1 MQWIYDLV
9 YGVFDDPAS
18 VQLLVVGLAGLTVAL
33 LSLGVFYIV
42 TGFSDPVRRRLTNI
56 QGGSEAED
64 SPRAFQINTLLGPI
78 TQWVVPSEE
87 IERSKMI
94 EKLTFAGYRAPNALQ
109 IFYSI
114 KAILTVSLPA
124 IAYVATYWTPDLD
137 TSKFLFILVGAT
149 AAGMFLPNY
158 VLEKQVERR
167 IKKLR
172 DGFPDALDLLVV
184 CVESGLGLTQALQ
197 RVADEI
203 IVSHAE
209 LGLELSVVN
218 AEVRAG
224 VDQVT
229 ALRNFAARTGL
240 EDVRGL
246 VSLLTQTLKFGTGVA
261 DSLRVYAAEFR
272 DKRMQRAE
280 EQAAK
285 IGTKL
290 IFPLIVFMFPG
301 FFIVALGPAVI
312 RLMTVFEH
320 F

>member
-1 MQWIYDLV
+1 MQWLYDLF
-9 YGVFDDPAS
+9 YGISEDPETF
-18 VQLLVVGLAGLTVAL
+18 QMFVVGLAGLTVAL
-33 LSLGVFYIV
+33 LSLGVFYIAS
-42 TGFSDPVRRRLTNI
+42 GFSDPVRRRLTSI
-56 QGGSEAED
+56 QGGSDPEEGR
-64 SPRAFQINTLLGPI
+64 RAFQINTLLGPM
-78 TQWVVPSEE
+78 TQYVVPSEE
-87 IERSKMI
+87 IERSKVI
-94 EKLTFAGYRAPNALQ
+94 EKLTFAGYRAPNAMQ
-109 IFYSI
+109 IFYSL
-114 KAILTVSLPA
+114 KALLTVSLPA
-124 IAYVATYWTPDLD
+124 IAYIATYWAPELNL
-137 TSKFLFILVGAT
+137 SNFLFIMVSAT
-149 AAGMFLPNY
+149 AAGMFLPN
-158 VLEKQVERR
+158 VILEKQVERR

-172 DGFPDALDLLVV
+172 NGFPDALDLLVV

-209 LGLELSVVN
+209 LGLELSLVN
-218 AEVRAG
+218 AEIRAG
-224 VDQVT
+224 VDQAT
-229 ALRNFAARTGL
+229 ALKNFADRTGL

-290 IFPLIVFMFPG
+290 IFPLILFMFPG

-312 RLMTVFEH
+312 RLMAVFEH
-320 F
+320 L

>member
-33 LSLGVFYIV
+33 LSLGVFYIA
-42 TGFSDPVRRRLTNI
+42 TGFSDPVRRRLTNL
-56 QGGSEAED
+56 QGGSEAKD

-94 EKLTFAGYRAPNALQ
+94 EKLTFAGHRAPNALQ

-149 AAGMFLPNY
+149 A
-158 VLEKQVERR
+158 V
-167 IKKLR
+167 
-172 DGFPDALDLLVV
+172 
-184 CVESGLGLTQALQ
+184 
-197 RVADEI
+197 
-203 IVSHAE
+203 
-209 LGLELSVVN
+209 
-218 AEVRAG
+218 
-224 VDQVT
+224 
-229 ALRNFAARTGL
+229 
-240 EDVRGL
+240 
-246 VSLLTQTLKFGTGVA
+246 
-261 DSLRVYAAEFR
+261 
-272 DKRMQRAE
+272 
-280 EQAAK
+280 
-285 IGTKL
+285 
-290 IFPLIVFMFPG
+290 
-301 FFIVALGPAVI
+301 GPAVI

>member
-1 MQWIYDLV
+1 M
-9 YGVFDDPAS
+9 
-18 VQLLVVGLAGLTVAL
+18 
-33 LSLGVFYIV
+33 
-42 TGFSDPVRRRLTNI
+42 
-56 QGGSEAED
+56 
-64 SPRAFQINTLLGPI
+64 
-78 TQWVVPSEE
+78 
-87 IERSKMI
+87 
-94 EKLTFAGYRAPNALQ
+94 
-109 IFYSI
+109 
-114 KAILTVSLPA
+114 
-124 IAYVATYWTPDLD
+124 
-137 TSKFLFILVGAT
+137 
-149 AAGMFLPNY
+149 
-158 VLEKQVERR
+158 
-167 IKKLR
+167 
-172 DGFPDALDLLVV
+172 V

-218 AEVRAG
+218 AEIRAG

-229 ALRNFAARTGL
+229 ALRNFADRTGL
-240 EDVRGL
+240 DDVRGL
-246 VSLLTQTLKFGTGVA
+246 VSLLTQTLRFGTGVA

-312 RLMTVFEH
+312 RLMAVFEH

>member
-9 YGVFDDPAS
+9 FGVLDDPAA

-33 LSLGVFYIV
+33 LSLGVFYIA

-56 QGGSEAED
+56 QAGSEPED
-64 SPRAFQINTLLGPI
+64 TRRAFQINTLLGPI
-78 TQWVVPSEE
+78 TQWVVPNEE

-94 EKLTFAGYRAPNALQ
+94 EKLTFAGHRAPNALQ

-124 IAYVATYWTPDLD
+124 IAYVATYWAPDLN
-137 TSKFLFILVGAT
+137 TSTFLFILVGAT
-149 AAGMFLPNY
+149 AVGMFLPNY
-158 VLEKQVERR
+158 VLEKLVARR

-229 ALRNFAARTGL
+229 ALRNFAGRTGL

-261 DSLRVYAAEFR
+261 DSLRVYASEFR